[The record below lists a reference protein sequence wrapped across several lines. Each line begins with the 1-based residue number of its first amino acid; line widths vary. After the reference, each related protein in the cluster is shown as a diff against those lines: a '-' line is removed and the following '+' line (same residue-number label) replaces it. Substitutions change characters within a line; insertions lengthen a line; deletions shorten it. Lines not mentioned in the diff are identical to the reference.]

1 MSSAELEIGMF
12 RPLHRRKFRFNER
25 KTQNFNMS
33 RLVACACTTLPFFTV
48 SQKKTSLRNGIFAH
62 IVIDEYNIFLR
73 NPNVREQNTTE
84 INFDLRSF

>member
-33 RLVACACTTLPFFTV
+33 RLVACTTLPFFTV
-48 SQKKTSLRNGIFAH
+48 GQKKTSLRNGVFAH

-84 INFDLRSF
+84 INFDLRPF